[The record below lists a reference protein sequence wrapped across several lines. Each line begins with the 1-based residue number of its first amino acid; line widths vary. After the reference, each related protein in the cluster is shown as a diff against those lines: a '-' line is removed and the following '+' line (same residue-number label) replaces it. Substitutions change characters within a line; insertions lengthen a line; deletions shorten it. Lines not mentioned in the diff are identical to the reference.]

1 MKIPPTY
8 EKTPE
13 IIRQRERIEN
23 LKNILEKLNLHPVHQ
38 LQLRRESLLKSALYS
53 AKIEGNPL
61 TLEEVPDNKQSSKR
75 KAVKEVQNLETA
87 ITFLNNYFRQNQKG
101 SIDLDLV
108 LKLHELVMTDV
119 STYKIGALRNDAEGL
134 FNSAGFAIRLF
145 PPPSEIKPLL
155 QNLLEYLTSDEDTV
169 IKALLGHLIFEKIH
183 PFFDGNGRVG
193 RLLISATLQ
202 RYNYGAITVASFEEL
217 FYEKREAYYMA
228 LDSSATLFLEFM
240 LKSLADSLEAY
251 VDKSLALT
259 GQPVTKESALLPRRL
274 EILNIIRDHELVS
287 LDFIAR
293 RFMAVNPRTLR
304 FDLKALV
311 DAGLVAKHGTTKGV
325 FYGPVKHIN

>member
-1 MKIPPTY
+1 MKIPPSY

-38 LQLRRESLLKSALYS
+38 LRLRRESLLRSALYS

-61 TLEEVPDNKQSSKR
+61 TLAEMPDSKQSSSR
-75 KAVKEVQNLETA
+75 KAVKEVQNLAAAVKHLDVCFGKSQQTE
-87 ITFLNNYFRQNQKG
+87 
-101 SIDLDLV
+101 IDLNLI
-108 LKLHELVMTDV
+108 LKLHELVMVDV
-119 STYKIGALRNDAEGL
+119 STYKVGALRNDAEGL
-134 FNSAGFAIRLF
+134 FNSAGFAIKLF
-145 PPPSEIKPLL
+145 PPPSEIASLL
-155 QNLLEYLTSDEDTV
+155 NTLVGYLASDLEDVV
-169 IKALLGHLIFEKIH
+169 IRSLLGHLTFERIH

-193 RLLISATLQ
+193 RLLITATL
-202 RYNYGAITVASFEEL
+202 RRFGYSSIAFSPFEEL
-217 FYEKREAYYMA
+217 VHENREFYYAA
-228 LDSSATLFLEFM
+228 LDGGPTQFLEFM
-240 LKSLADSLEAY
+240 LKSLADSLEDY

-259 GQPVTKESALLPRRL
+259 GQPVTKESTLLPRRQ

-304 FDLKALV
+304 FDLKSLV
-311 DAGLVAKHGTTKGV
+311 DVGLVAKHGTTKGV
-325 FYGPVKHIN
+325 FYSAVKLG

>member
-1 MKIPPTY
+1 MQIPPHY

-23 LKNILEKLNLHPVHQ
+23 LKNILEKLNLHPIHQ
-38 LQLRRESLLKSALYS
+38 LRLRRESLLKSALYS

-61 TLEEVPDNKQSSKR
+61 TIEEVSDSKIWSKR
-75 KAVKEVQNLETA
+75 KATREVQNISAALAFLDSYFKSNQNASLNLE
-87 ITFLNNYFRQNQKG
+87 L
-101 SIDLDLV
+101 L

-119 STYKIGALRNDAEGL
+119 STYKVGALRNNAEGL
-134 FNSAGFAIRLF
+134 FNSAGFAIKLF
-145 PPPSEIKPLL
+145 PPPAEIRPLL
-155 QNLLEYLTSDEDTV
+155 NTLFWYLSSDQEDV
-169 IKALLGHLIFEKIH
+169 VLRALLGHLIFEKIH

-193 RLLISATLQ
+193 RLLITATLR
-202 RYNYGAITVASFEEL
+202 RYGYGSIAISPFEEL
-217 FYEKREAYYMA
+217 VHEQREKYYAA
-228 LDSSATLFLEFM
+228 LDNNATQFLEFM
-240 LKSLADSLEAY
+240 LRSLADSLEAY
-251 VDKSLALT
+251 VNKSLALT

-304 FDLKALV
+304 FDLKSLV
-311 DAGLVAKHGTTKGV
+311 DIGLVAKHGTTKGV
-325 FYGPVKHIN
+325 FYGPTLQ